1 MKYFS
6 PSSLYYPEI
15 LNVEPEMG
23 SVGGGTTITVS
34 TSVDLNSYRPEEVQV
49 YVGGETRLERE
60 GLELARNIRHRGTR

>member
-34 TSVDLNSYRPEEVQV
+34 TSVDVSSYRPEEVQV